1 MSGHHPNLIHWDDV
15 VAEEVDAGEL
25 RGRRRDLGSAAG
37 SFRTGVTLAE
47 IAPGARSAPAH
58 VHADEEEL
66 YYVLDGDGLSWQDG
80 RTYAIG
86 AGDVVVHRVHEEAHT
101 LVAGPAG
108 MTVLAFGPRAETNIT
123 WLAHARV
130 MRVGPRWL
138 PAEVASPYGAE
149 AAAGPLPMPA
159 APEPRRPPT
168 IAALGDVPASEIH
181 RGSKRYKVRNVGDA
195 LGTETTGMRHTRI
208 APGAQG
214 NPHHCH
220 GAAEELLV
228 VLGGA
233 GQVRLG
239 DERFDVARGSVV
251 ARPPGTG
258 VAHSFVAGERGLEVL
273 AWGTRVPNEIAYY
286 PDSGKLFLAGVGVV
300 GRLEPCGFWDGEE

>member
-15 VAEEVDAGEL
+15 EAQAVEAGEL
-25 RGRRRDLGSAAG
+25 RGRWRDLGGAAG
-37 SFRTGVTLAE
+37 SFRTGVMLAE

-86 AGDVVVHRVHEEAHT
+86 AGDCVVHRVHEEAHA
-101 LVAGPAG
+101 LVAGPTG
-108 MTVLAFGPRAETNIT
+108 LTVLAFGPRAESNIT
-123 WLAHARV
+123 WLPHARV
-130 MRVGPRWL
+130 MRVGPRWV
-138 PAEVASPYGAE
+138 PVDVVSPYAAE
-149 AAAGPLPMPA
+149 AAAGPLPLPA
-159 APEPRRPPT
+159 APEARRPAT
-168 IAALGDVPASEIH
+168 IAAVADVPAIEIH
-181 RGSKRYKVRNVGDA
+181 RGDKRYKVRN
-195 LGTETTGMRHTRI
+195 LGAFLGAETTGARHTRI
-208 APGAQG
+208 APGAHG

-220 GAAEELLV
+220 GAGEELLV

-233 GQVRLG
+233 GRLRLG
-239 DERFDVARGSVV
+239 EERFDVARGAVL

-258 VAHSFVAGERGLEVL
+258 VAHSFVAGEQGLEIL

-300 GRLEPCGFWDGEE
+300 GRLEPCSFWDGEE